1 MRYRHSI
8 VLHAQRTRLF
18 DADIH
23 MCRDFVMVKTQH
35 PISVI
40 SNIN

>member
-8 VLHAQRTRLF
+8 VLHAQRARLF

-23 MCRDFVMVKTQH
+23 ICPDIVVVKRDSIPH
-35 PISVI
+35 L
-40 SNIN
+40 

>member
-18 DADIH
+18 DAEIH
-23 MCRDFVMVKTQH
+23 MCPDFVMVKRDRI
-35 PISVI
+35 PYLL
-40 SNIN
+40 